1 MSKFSIH
8 RQLGFAS
15 GTSTSNSY
23 FGSVPNE
30 FAMDNVNC
38 SPSDNTIQDCEH
50 LDENGENCS
59 SSEGAG
65 VICTGNSNGNNWIF
79 KIRTTK
85 STGYLKKSGLAFCFV
100 SLI

>member
-38 SPSDNTIQDCEH
+38 SPSDDTIQDCEH

-65 VICTGNSNGNNWIF
+65 VICTYDTGGESIT
-79 KIRTTK
+79 ILK
-85 STGYLKKSGLAFCFV
+85 SKNL
-100 SLI
+100 